1 MTMQPKSRDELDEL
15 AREIQADANVAEDI
29 KARAKAKV
37 EEEMTDQPGNP
48 AIDPEAKP
56 DDGEEYDIF
65 KVIVDSIMT
74 VIQDPTVKRAFASLK
89 DKFNRLGSGDATA
102 ETGDISKELIE
113 VISMTT
119 SYSVVMSINYY
130 DQQLKRAL
138 SRDFNDVSEV
148 LTKIES
154 DLLATTMKVC
164 SLEKLIASSTVT
176 PEA

>member
-1 MTMQPKSRDELDEL
+1 MTEQQNDRDELTEL
-15 AREIQADANVAEDI
+15 AREIQADATVAEDI
-29 KARAKAKV
+29 RSRAEAKV
-37 EEEMTDQPGNP
+37 KEEMADQP
-48 AIDPEAKP
+48 ADPEAKP
-56 DDGEEYDIF
+56 DETEEYDIF

-113 VISMTT
+113 VLSMTT

-138 SRDFNDVSEV
+138 SRDFTDVSDV

-164 SLEKLIASSTVT
+164 KLEKQIATLTAT
-176 PEA
+176 PET